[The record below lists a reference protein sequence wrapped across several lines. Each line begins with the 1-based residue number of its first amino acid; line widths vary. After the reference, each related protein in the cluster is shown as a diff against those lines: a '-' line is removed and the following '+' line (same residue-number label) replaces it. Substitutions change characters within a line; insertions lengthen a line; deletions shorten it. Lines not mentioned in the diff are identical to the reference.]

1 MWRPKRANKRNNRLW
16 KKGNA
21 AIYKKRKKNNIVNKN
36 NLSLENMMMRKNII
50 VQDHCYYIGKYRG
63 TAHNICNLR

>member
-36 NLSLENMMMRKNII
+36 NLSLETMMMRKNII
-50 VQDHCYYIGKYRG
+50 VQDHCHYIGKYRG